1 MPDAYRENTK
11 FPTMEGNPP
20 IMRRSA
26 LAAIAAIGSASLLV
40 AGCSKA
46 DDNKNTDNTKSAG
59 ANAATKD
66 VVNASTK
73 KGGTVT
79 YEYSD
84 VPDSFDPGNT
94 YYAYMYNLSRLY
106 ARPLMTFQPGAGEK
120 GNTLVP
126 DLAASAGVPSDGGK
140 TWTYKL
146 RTGLKYQDG
155 TAITSKD
162 VKYAVERSN
171 FARDV
176 LSLGPNYFQQFLVG
190 GDKYKGPYKDKSGKG
205 LSSIETPD
213 DTTVVFHLK
222 TAFQEFDY
230 LVASPQ
236 TAPVP
241 QAKDNGVD
249 YVKNIVSSGSY
260 KFDSYADGKQA
271 VLVRNENWDAKS
283 DPLRKQYPDKIVVKL
298 KVAAE
303 TIDKDVLAGDAIDL
317 GGGGVQA
324 ATQAQLLSSA
334 DKKANTDNTY
344 GGRLV
349 YMAINTKVKP
359 FNNVACRKAVQ
370 FAIDKVSVQTAE
382 GGPIR
387 GDIASTVL
395 PPDIPGY
402 AKSDVYASTDSKGDA
417 AKAKDQ
423 LKACGKSTISTNI
436 SARSDRPQEIDAAT
450 AIIASLKKAGINA
463 TLKQYPSGKYFT
475 DYAGVPKFTEKQNI
489 GLIMMQWG
497 ADWPSGYGFLQQ
509 ILNGSAIGDSGNT
522 NLSQYDNKDV
532 NALLEKAIGTEDN
545 AARNGLYTEID
556 KKTMDDAVLV
566 PLTYFKVLL
575 ARPQYATNLVST
587 AAFSGQYDYLNIGTT
602 KK

>member
-1 MPDAYRENTK
+1 
-11 FPTMEGNPP
+11 MEENPP

-26 LAAIAAIGSASLLV
+26 LAAVAAIGSVSLLL

-46 DDNKNTDNTKSAG
+46 DDNKNSDDTKSAG

-66 VVNASTK
+66 VVNASTT

-79 YEYSD
+79 YDLSD

-94 YYAYMYNLSRLY
+94 YYAYMYNFSRLY
-106 ARPLMTFQPGAGEK
+106 ARPLMTFTPAAGSK

-126 DLAASAGVPSDGGK
+126 DLAASKGVSSDGGK

-146 RTGLKYQDG
+146 RSGLKYQDG

-176 LSLGPNYFQQFLVG
+176 LSLGPNYFQQFLDG
-190 GDKYKGPYKDKSGKG
+190 GDKYKGPYKDKSAEG
-205 LSSIETPD
+205 LKSIETPD
-213 DTTVVFHLK
+213 DTTVVFHLN

-230 LVASPQ
+230 LVAAPQ

-241 QAKDNGVD
+241 QAKDTGVD
-249 YVKNIVSSGSY
+249 YVKSIVSSGSY
-260 KFDSYADGKQA
+260 QFQSYEDGKQA
-271 VLVRNENWDAKS
+271 VLVRNKNWDPKT
-283 DPLRKQYPDKIVVKL
+283 DPLRKQYPDKIVVNL
-298 KVAAE
+298 KVNPE
-303 TIDKDVLAGDAIDL
+303 TIDKDVIAGDAIDL
-317 GGGGVQA
+317 GGTGVQA
-324 ATQAQLLSSA
+324 STQAQVLTDTA
-334 DKKANTDNTY
+334 KKANTDNTY

-359 FNNVACRKAVQ
+359 FDNIACRKAVQ
-370 FAIDKVSVQTAE
+370 YAIDKVSVQTAE

-402 AKSDVYASTDSKGDA
+402 AKSDVYATAGNKGDA
-417 AKAKDQ
+417 AKSKDQ
-423 LKACGKSTISTNI
+423 LKACGKTAINTNI
-436 SARSDRPQEIDAAT
+436 TARSDRPQEIDAAT
-450 AIIASLKKAGINA
+450 AIIASLKKVGINA

-475 DYAGVPKFTEKQNI
+475 DYAGVPKFTEKQNV

-509 ILNGSAIGDSGNT
+509 ILNGAAIGDSGNT
-522 NLSQYDNKDV
+522 NLSQYDSKTV
-532 NALLEKAIGTEDN
+532 NDLLAKAIGTEDTTE
-545 AARNGLYTEID
+545 RNTIYTQID
-556 KKTMDDAVLV
+556 KQAMDDAVLV

-575 ARPQYATNLVST
+575 ARPKYATNLVST

>member
-1 MPDAYRENTK
+1 
-11 FPTMEGNPP
+11 
-20 IMRRSA
+20 MRRSA

-46 DDNKNTDNTKSAG
+46 DDNKSDAKSAG
-59 ANAATKD
+59 ANAATKA
-66 VVNASTK
+66 VVNASDK

-79 YEYSD
+79 YELSD

-94 YYAYMYNLSRLY
+94 YYAYMYNLSRLW
-106 ARPLMTFQPGAGEK
+106 ARPLMTFQPAPGEK

-126 DLAASAGVPSDGGK
+126 DLAAGKGVPSDGGK

-146 RTGLKYQDG
+146 RPGLKYQDG
-155 TAITSKD
+155 SPITSKD

-176 LSLGPNYFQQFLVG
+176 LSLGPNYFQQLLAD
-190 GDKYKGPYKDKSGKG
+190 GDKYKGPYKDKNAKG
-205 LSSIETPD
+205 LSSIVTPD
-213 DTTVVFHLK
+213 DTTIVFHLK
-222 TAFQEFDY
+222 QAFQEFDY
-230 LVASPQ
+230 LVAAPQ

-260 KFDSYADGKQA
+260 QFQSYDDGKQA
-271 VLVRNENWDAKS
+271 VLVRNKNWDAKNDS
-283 DPLRKQYPDKIVVKL
+283 LRKQLPDKIVVKL
-298 KVAAE
+298 KVNAD
-303 TIDKDVLAGDAIDL
+303 TIDKDVLAGNAIDL
-317 GGGGVQA
+317 AGTGVQSS
-324 ATQAQLLSSA
+324 TQAQVLA
-334 DKKANTDNTY
+334 DQNKKAGTDNTY

-359 FNNVACRKAVQ
+359 FDKVECRKAVQ
-370 FAIDKVSVQTAE
+370 YAIDKVSVQTAE

-395 PPDIPGY
+395 PPDITGY
-402 AKSDVYASTDSKGDA
+402 EKADAYATKDSKGDM
-417 AKAKDQ
+417 AKAKEQ
-423 LKACGKSTISTNI
+423 LKACGKSSISTNI
-436 SARSDRPQEIDAAT
+436 SARSDRQPEIDAAT
-450 AIIASLKKAGINA
+450 AIINSLKKVGIDA

-489 GLIMMQWG
+489 GLEMMQWG

-509 ILNGSAIGDSGNT
+509 ILNGKAISQSGNT

-532 NALLEKAIGTEDN
+532 NTLLGKSIATQGESE
-545 AARNGLYTEID
+545 RNTMYAQID
-556 KKTMDDAVLV
+556 KKTMDDAVIV

-575 ARPQYATNLVST
+575 ARPANYTNLVST

-602 KK
+602 QK

>member
-1 MPDAYRENTK
+1 
-11 FPTMEGNPP
+11 MEGKQT

-26 LAAIAAIGSASLLV
+26 LAAVAAIGSASLLLS
-40 AGCSKA
+40 ACSKA
-46 DDNKNTDNTKSAG
+46 DDNSDSNGKKSAE
-59 ANAATKD
+59 ANAATKG
-66 VVNASTK
+66 VVNASTQ

-106 ARPLMTFQPGAGEK
+106 ARPLMTFQPGAGEE

-126 DLAASAGVPSDGGK
+126 DLAASKGVPSDGGK

-146 RTGLKYQDG
+146 RSGLKYQDG
-155 TAITSKD
+155 TPITSKD

-176 LSLGPNYFQQFLVG
+176 LSLGPNYFQQFLEG
-190 GDKYKGPYKDKSGKG
+190 GDKYKGPYKDKSPEG
-205 LSSIETPD
+205 LKSIETPD
-213 DTTVVFHLK
+213 DTTIVFHLNR
-222 TAFQEFDY
+222 AFQEFDY
-230 LVASPQ
+230 LVATPQ

-241 QAKDNGVD
+241 KAKDKGVD

-260 KFDSYADGKQA
+260 KFESYEEGKQV
-271 VLVRNENWDAKS
+271 VLVRNENWDAKT

-298 KVAAE
+298 KVNAE
-303 TIDKDVLAGDAIDL
+303 TIDQDVQAGTAIDL
-317 GGGGVQA
+317 GGTGVQA
-324 ATQAQLLSSA
+324 ATQAKVVNDVAL
-334 DKKANTDNTY
+334 KANTDNTY

-349 YMAINTKVKP
+349 YMAINTQVAPFDKVE
-359 FNNVACRKAVQ
+359 CRKAVQ
-370 FAIDKVSVQTAE
+370 YAVDKVSVQTAL

-387 GDIASTVL
+387 GDIATTVL

-402 AKSDVYASTDSKGDA
+402 EKADAYATAGNKGDV
-417 AKAKDQ
+417 AKAKEQ
-423 LKACGKSTISTNI
+423 LKACGKTTINTNI

-450 AIIASLKKAGINA
+450 AIIASLKKVGINA
-463 TLKQYPSGKYFT
+463 SLKQYPSGKYFT
-475 DYAGVPKFTEKQNI
+475 DQVGVPSFNKKQNI
-489 GLIMMQWG
+489 GLHMMQWG

-509 ILNGSAIGDSGNT
+509 ILNGDAIGTSGNT
-522 NLSQYDNKDV
+522 NLSYLDDKQINET
-532 NALLEKAIGTEDN
+532 LGKAIATED
-545 AARNGLYTEID
+545 AAERNSMYAQID
-556 KKTMDDAVLV
+556 KRAMDQAALV

-575 ARPQYATNLVST
+575 YRPANFTNLVSSS
-587 AAFSGQYDYLNIGTT
+587 AWSGQYDYLNIGTT

>member
-1 MPDAYRENTK
+1 
-11 FPTMEGNPP
+11 
-20 IMRRSA
+20 MRRSA
-26 LAAIAAIGSASLLV
+26 LAAIAAIGSATLLV

-46 DDNKNTDNTKSAG
+46 DDNKDGNGGGSSAA
-59 ANAATKD
+59 ANAATKG
-66 VVNASTK
+66 VVNASDK

-79 YEYSD
+79 YELSD

-94 YYAYMYNLSRLY
+94 YYAYMYNFSRLY
-106 ARPLMTFQPGAGEK
+106 ARPLMTFEPGPGSK

-126 DLAASAGVPSDGGK
+126 DLAASKGVPSDGGK

-146 RTGLKYQDG
+146 RSGLKYQDG

-190 GDKYKGPYKDKSGKG
+190 GDKYKGPYKDKSAKG

-222 TAFQEFDY
+222 QAFQEFDY
-230 LVASPQ
+230 LVSAPQ

-260 KFDSYADGKQA
+260 QFQSYQDGKQA
-271 VLVRNENWDAKS
+271 VLVRNKNWDPKT
-283 DPLRKQYPDKIVVKL
+283 DPLRKQLPDKIVVNL
-298 KVAAE
+298 KVNPE
-303 TIDKDVLAGDAIDL
+303 TVDKDVLAGDAIDL
-317 GGGGVQA
+317 GGTGVQA
-324 ATQAQLLSSA
+324 ATQAQVLTDSA
-334 DKKANTDNTY
+334 KKANTDNTY

-349 YMAINTKVKP
+349 YMAINTKLKP
-359 FNNVACRKAVQ
+359 FDNVACRKAVEY
-370 FAIDKVSVQTAE
+370 AIDKVSVQTAE

-387 GDIASTVL
+387 GDVATTVL

-402 AKSDVYASTDSKGDA
+402 TKSDVYATTGNKGDA
-417 AKAKDQ
+417 AKAKEQ
-423 LKACGKSTISTNI
+423 LQACGKTSINTNI
-436 SARSDRPQEIDAAT
+436 TARSDRPQEIDAAT
-450 AIIASLKKAGINA
+450 AIINSLKKVGINA

-475 DYAGVPKFTEKQNI
+475 DYAGVPNFANKQNV
-489 GLIMMQWG
+489 GLMMMQWG

-509 ILNGSAIGDSGNT
+509 ILNGQAISQSGNT
-522 NLSQYDNKDV
+522 NLSQYDNKSV
-532 NALLEKAIGTEDN
+532 NGLLAKAIGTQDDTT
-545 AARNGLYTEID
+545 RNGLYTQID
-556 KKTMDDAVLV
+556 KQTMDDAALV

-575 ARPQYATNLVST
+575 ARPTTFTNLVST
-587 AAFSGQYDYLNIGTT
+587 AAFSGQYDYLNIGVAS
-602 KK
+602 K

>member
-1 MPDAYRENTK
+1 
-11 FPTMEGNPP
+11 
-20 IMRRSA
+20 MRRSA
-26 LAAIAAIGSASLLV
+26 LAAIAAIGSASLLL

-46 DDNKNTDNTKSAG
+46 DDNKNEKDTKSAG
-59 ANAATKD
+59 ANAATQG
-66 VVNASTK
+66 VVNASDK
-73 KGGTVT
+73 KGGTLT
-79 YEYSD
+79 YELSD

-94 YYAYMYNLSRLY
+94 YYAYMYNISRLY
-106 ARPLMTFQPGAGEK
+106 ARPLMTFAPGAGQK

-126 DLAASAGVPSDGGK
+126 DLAASKGVSSDGGK

-146 RTGLKYQDG
+146 RSGLKYQDG

-190 GDKYKGPYKDKSGKG
+190 GDKYKGPYKDKSAKG
-205 LSSIETPD
+205 LASIATPD
-213 DTTVVFHLK
+213 DTTIVFHLK
-222 TAFQEFDY
+222 QAFQEFDY
-230 LVASPQ
+230 LVAAPQ

-241 QAKDNGVD
+241 QSKDKGVD

-260 KFDSYADGKQA
+260 KFQSYDEGKQV
-271 VLVRNENWDAKS
+271 VLVRNENWDAKT
-283 DPLRKQYPDKIVVKL
+283 DPLRKQLPDKIVVNL
-298 KVAAE
+298 KVNPD

-317 GGGGVQA
+317 GGTGVQT
-324 ATQAQLLSSA
+324 ATQAQLLTDAS
-334 DKKANTDNTY
+334 KKANTDNTY

-349 YMAINTKVKP
+349 YMAVNSKVAP
-359 FNNVACRKAVQ
+359 FDKVECRKAVEY
-370 FAIDKVSVQTAE
+370 AIDKVSVQTAE

-402 AKSDVYASTDSKGDA
+402 AKADVYASKGNKGDV
-417 AKAKDQ
+417 AKAKAQ
-423 LKACGKSTISTNI
+423 LKACGKTSINTNI
-436 SARSDRPQEIDAAT
+436 TARSDRPQEVDAAT
-450 AIIASLKKAGINA
+450 AIINSLKKVGINA
-463 TLKQYPSGKYFT
+463 TLKTYPSGKYFT

-489 GLIMMQWG
+489 GLIMVQWG

-509 ILNGSAIGDSGNT
+509 ILNGKAISQSGNM

-532 NALLEKAIGTEDN
+532 NSLLEKAIGTQDN
-545 AARNGLYTEID
+545 AERNSLYTQID
-556 KKTMDDAVLV
+556 QKTMDDAVIV

-575 ARPQYATNLVST
+575 ARPNATNLVST
-587 AAFSGQYDYLNIGTT
+587 AAFSGQYDYLNIGVAS
-602 KK
+602 K

>member
-1 MPDAYRENTK
+1 
-11 FPTMEGNPP
+11 
-20 IMRRSA
+20 MRRSA
-26 LAAIAAIGSASLLV
+26 LAAIAAIGSATLLV

-46 DDNKNTDNTKSAG
+46 DDNKDGNGGGSSAA
-59 ANAATKD
+59 ANAATKG
-66 VVNASTK
+66 VVNASDK

-79 YEYSD
+79 YELSD

-94 YYAYMYNLSRLY
+94 YYAYMYNFSRLY
-106 ARPLMTFQPGAGEK
+106 ARPLMTFQPGPGSK

-126 DLAASAGVPSDGGK
+126 DLAASKGVPSDGGK

-146 RTGLKYQDG
+146 RSGLKYQDG

-190 GDKYKGPYKDKSGKG
+190 GDKYKGPYKDKSAKG
-205 LSSIETPD
+205 LASIETPD

-222 TAFQEFDY
+222 QAFQEFDY
-230 LVASPQ
+230 LVSAPQ

-260 KFDSYADGKQA
+260 QFQSYEDGKQA
-271 VLVRNENWDAKS
+271 VLVRNKNWDAKT
-283 DPLRKQYPDKIVVKL
+283 DPLRKQLPDKIVVNL
-298 KVAAE
+298 KVNAE
-303 TIDKDVLAGDAIDL
+303 TIDKDVQAGDAIDL
-317 GGGGVQA
+317 GGTGVQA
-324 ATQAQLLSSA
+324 ATQAQVLTDSA
-334 DKKANTDNTY
+334 KKANTDNTY

-349 YMAINTKVKP
+349 YMAINTKLKP
-359 FNNVACRKAVQ
+359 FDNVACRKAVEY
-370 FAIDKVSVQTAE
+370 AVDKVSVQTAE

-387 GDIASTVL
+387 GDVASTVL

-402 AKSDVYASTDSKGDA
+402 TQSDVYASAGNKGDVT
-417 AKAKDQ
+417 KAKEQ
-423 LKACGKSTISTNI
+423 LKACGKTSINTNI
-436 SARSDRPQEIDAAT
+436 TARSDRPQEIDAAT
-450 AIIASLKKAGINA
+450 AIINSLKKVGINA

-475 DYAGVPKFTEKQNI
+475 DYAGVPNFANKQNV
-489 GLIMMQWG
+489 GLMMMQWG

-509 ILNGSAIGDSGNT
+509 ILNGQAISQSGNT
-522 NLSQYDNKDV
+522 NLSQYNNKSV
-532 NALLEKAIGTEDN
+532 NDLLAKAIGTQDD
-545 AARNGLYTEID
+545 AARNTIYTQID
-556 KKTMDDAVLV
+556 KQTMDDAALV

-575 ARPQYATNLVST
+575 ARPTTFTNLVST
-587 AAFSGQYDYLNIGTT
+587 AAFSGQYDYLNIGVAS
-602 KK
+602 K

>member
-1 MPDAYRENTK
+1 
-11 FPTMEGNPP
+11 
-20 IMRRSA
+20 MRRSA
-26 LAAIAAIGSASLLV
+26 LAAIAAIGSATLLV

-46 DDNKNTDNTKSAG
+46 DDNKDGNGGSSAA
-59 ANAATKD
+59 ANAATKG
-66 VVNASTK
+66 VVNASDK
-73 KGGTVT
+73 KGGTLT
-79 YEYSD
+79 YELSD

-94 YYAYMYNLSRLY
+94 YYAYMYNFSRLY
-106 ARPLMTFQPGAGEK
+106 ARPLMTFEPAAGSK

-126 DLAASAGVPSDGGK
+126 DLAASKGVPSDGGK

-146 RTGLKYQDG
+146 RSGLKYQDG

-190 GDKYKGPYKDKSGKG
+190 GDKYKGPYKDKSAAG
-205 LSSIETPD
+205 LASIATPD
-213 DTTVVFHLK
+213 DTTIVFHLK

-230 LVASPQ
+230 LVAAPQ

-260 KFDSYADGKQA
+260 QFQSYQDGKQA
-271 VLVRNENWDAKS
+271 VLVRNKNWDAKT
-283 DPLRKQYPDKIVVKL
+283 DPLRKQLPDKIVVNL
-298 KVAAE
+298 KVNAE

-317 GGGGVQA
+317 GGTGVQA
-324 ATQAQLLSSA
+324 ATQAQVLTDAS
-334 DKKANTDNTY
+334 KKANTDNTY

-359 FNNVACRKAVQ
+359 FDNVACRKAVEY
-370 FAIDKVSVQTAE
+370 AINKVSVQTAE

-387 GDIASTVL
+387 GDVASTVL

-402 AKSDVYASTDSKGDA
+402 SKADVYATTGNKGDV
-417 AKAKDQ
+417 AKSKEQ
-423 LKACGKSTISTNI
+423 LKACGKSSISTNI

-450 AIIASLKKAGINA
+450 AIINSLKAAGINA

-475 DYAGVPKFTEKQNI
+475 DYAGVPKFTEQQNI

-509 ILNGSAIGDSGNT
+509 ILNGEAIGASGNT
-522 NLSQYDNKDV
+522 NLSQYNNKAV
-532 NALLEKAIGTEDN
+532 NDLLSKAIGTQDDTE
-545 AARNGLYTEID
+545 RNSLYTQID
-556 KKTMDDAVLV
+556 KQTMDDAAIV

-575 ARPQYATNLVST
+575 ARPTGYTNLVSS
-587 AAFSGQYDYLNIGTT
+587 AAWSGQYDYLNIGVAS
-602 KK
+602 K

>member
-1 MPDAYRENTK
+1 
-11 FPTMEGNPP
+11 
-20 IMRRSA
+20 MRRSA

-46 DDNKNTDNTKSAG
+46 DDNKNDGTAKSAG
-59 ANAATKD
+59 ANAATQD
-66 VVNASTK
+66 FVNVSAK

-106 ARPLMTFQPGAGEK
+106 ARPLMTFAPGAGQK

-126 DLAASAGVPSDGGK
+126 DLAAGKGVPSDGGK

-205 LSSIETPD
+205 LDSIATPD
-213 DTTVVFHLK
+213 DSTVVFHLK

-260 KFDSYADGKQA
+260 KFQSYSDGKQA
-271 VLVRNENWDAKS
+271 VLVRNENWDAKT
-283 DPLRKQYPDKIVVKL
+283 DPLRKQYPDKIVVNL
-298 KVAAE
+298 KVNAE

-324 ATQAQLLSSA
+324 ATQAQVLTDA
-334 DKKANTDNTY
+334 AKKANTDNTY

-359 FNNVACRKAVQ
+359 FDNVACRKAVQ

-402 AKSDVYASTDSKGDA
+402 AKSDVYASAGSKGDA

-436 SARSDRPQEIDAAT
+436 TARSDRPQEIDAAT

-509 ILNGSAIGDSGNT
+509 ILNGSAIGASGNT

-532 NALLEKAIGTEDN
+532 NSLLEKAIGTQDD
-545 AARNGLYTEID
+545 AARNALYTEID

>member
-1 MPDAYRENTK
+1 
-11 FPTMEGNPP
+11 MEGNPT

-46 DDNKNTDNTKSAG
+46 DDNKNDNGNKSAG

-79 YEYSD
+79 YELSD

-126 DLAASAGVPSDGGK
+126 DLAESKGVPSDGGK

-146 RTGLKYQDG
+146 RSGLKYQDG
-155 TAITSKD
+155 SAITAKD

-176 LSLGPNYFQQFLVG
+176 LSLGPNYFQQFLAG
-190 GDKYKGPYKDKSGKG
+190 GDKYKGPYKDKSAKG

-213 DTTVVFHLK
+213 DTTIVFHLK

-230 LVASPQ
+230 LVAAPQ

-241 QAKDNGVD
+241 QAKDKGVD
-249 YVKNIVSSGSY
+249 YVKSIVSSGSY
-260 KFDSYADGKQA
+260 KFQSYSEGKQA
-271 VLVRNENWDAKS
+271 VLVRNENWDAKT
-283 DPLRKQYPDKIVVKL
+283 DPLRKQYPDKIVVNL
-298 KVAAE
+298 KVNAE

-317 GGGGVQA
+317 GGTGVQA

-334 DKKANTDNTY
+334 EKKAGTDNTY

-359 FNNVACRKAVQ
+359 FDKVECRKAVQ

-387 GDIASTVL
+387 GDVASTVL

-402 AKSDVYASTDSKGDA
+402 EKSDVYASAGNKGDE
-417 AKAKDQ
+417 AKAKEQ
-423 LKACGKSTISTNI
+423 LKACGKSSIKTNI

-450 AIIASLKKAGINA
+450 AIINSLKKVGIDA
-463 TLKQYPSGKYFT
+463 SLKQYPSGKYFT

-532 NALLEKAIGTEDN
+532 NALLEKAIGTQDD
-545 AARNGLYTEID
+545 AARNTLYTQID
-556 KKTMDDAVLV
+556 KQTMDDAVLV

-575 ARPQYATNLVST
+575 ARPQGYTNLVST

>member
-1 MPDAYRENTK
+1 MPDGHREITK

-20 IMRRSA
+20 IMRRST

-46 DDNKNTDNTKSAG
+46 DDNKNTDTTKSAG
-59 ANAATKD
+59 ANAATTD

-126 DLAASAGVPSDGGK
+126 DLAAGKGVPSDGGK

-146 RTGLKYQDG
+146 RTGVKYQDG

-190 GDKYKGPYKDKSGKG
+190 GDKYKGPYKDKSAKG

-213 DTTVVFHLK
+213 DATIVFHLK

-260 KFDSYADGKQA
+260 KFQSYQDGKQA
-271 VLVRNENWDAKS
+271 VLVRNENWDAKT
-283 DPLRKQYPDKIVVKL
+283 DPLRKQYPDKIVVNL
-298 KVAAE
+298 KVNAE

-324 ATQAQLLSSA
+324 ATQAQLLTSA

-359 FNNVACRKAVQ
+359 FDNVACRKAVQ

-402 AKSDVYASTDSKGDA
+402 AKSDVYASAGNKGDA
-417 AKAKDQ
+417 AKAKEQ
-423 LKACGKSTISTNI
+423 LKACGKSKISTNI

-450 AIIASLKKAGINA
+450 AIINSLKAAGINA

-509 ILNGSAIGDSGNT
+509 ILNGSAIGQSGNT
-522 NLSQYDNKDV
+522 NLSQYNNKDV
-532 NALLEKAIGTEDN
+532 NSLLEKAIGTQDD
-545 AARNGLYTEID
+545 AARNALYTEID

>member
-1 MPDAYRENTK
+1 
-11 FPTMEGNPP
+11 MEGNPT

-26 LAAIAAIGSASLLV
+26 LAAVAAIGSASLLV

-46 DDNKNTDNTKSAG
+46 DDNKDDNNTKSAG

-66 VVNASTK
+66 VVNVSTK

-106 ARPLMTFQPGAGEK
+106 ARPLMTFKPAAGDK
-120 GNTLVP
+120 GNELVP

-146 RTGLKYQDG
+146 RSGLKYQDG

-176 LSLGPNYFQQFLVG
+176 LSLGPNYFQQFLAG
-190 GDKYKGPYKDKSGKG
+190 GDKYKGPYKDKSAKG
-205 LSSIETPD
+205 LKSIETPD
-213 DTTVVFHLK
+213 DTTVVFKLNR
-222 TAFQEFDY
+222 AFQEFDY
-230 LVASPQ
+230 LVATPQ

-241 QAKDNGVD
+241 QSKDKGID

-260 KFDSYADGKQA
+260 KFQSYDDGKQA
-271 VLVRNENWDAKS
+271 VLVRNENWDAKT
-283 DPLRKQYPDKIVVKL
+283 DPLRKQYPDKIVVNL
-298 KVAAE
+298 KVNAE
-303 TIDKDVLAGDAIDL
+303 TIDKDVQAGNAIDL
-317 GGGGVQA
+317 GGTGVQA
-324 ATQAQLLSSA
+324 ATQAQIVTSA
-334 DKKANTDNTY
+334 EKKANTDNTY

-359 FNNVACRKAVQ
+359 FDKVECRKAVQ
-370 FAIDKVSVQTAE
+370 YAIDKVSVQTAE

-402 AKSDVYASTDSKGDA
+402 EKSDVYATSGNKGDA
-417 AKAKDQ
+417 AKAKEQ
-423 LKACGKSTISTNI
+423 LKACGKTAIKTNI

-450 AIIASLKKAGINA
+450 AIINSLKKVGIDA
-463 TLKQYPSGKYFT
+463 SLKQYPSGKYFT
-475 DYAGVPKFTEKQNI
+475 DYAGVPKFTKKQNL

-509 ILNGSAIGDSGNT
+509 ILNGSAIGSSGNT
-522 NLSQYDNKDV
+522 NLSQFDNKDV
-532 NALLEKAIGTEDN
+532 NSLLGKAIGTEDKT
-545 AARNGLYTEID
+545 ARDALYTEID
-556 KKTMDDAVLV
+556 KKTMDEAVLV

-575 ARPQYATNLVST
+575 YRPTTYTNLVST
-587 AAFSGQYDYLNIGTT
+587 AAFSGQYDYLNIGST

>member
-1 MPDAYRENTK
+1 
-11 FPTMEGNPP
+11 MEGNPP

-59 ANAATKD
+59 ANAATTD
-66 VVNASTK
+66 VVNASTQ

-146 RTGLKYQDG
+146 RAGLKYQDG

-190 GDKYKGPYKDKSGKG
+190 GDKYKGPYKDKSAKG

-260 KFDSYADGKQA
+260 KFESYADGKQA
-271 VLVRNENWDAKS
+271 VLVRNENWDAKT
-283 DPLRKQYPDKIVVKL
+283 DPLRKQYPNKIVVNL

-324 ATQAQLLSSA
+324 ATQAQVLSSA

-359 FNNVACRKAVQ
+359 FDNVACRKAVQ

-382 GGPIR
+382 GGPVR

-402 AKSDVYASTDSKGDA
+402 AKSDVYASAGSKGDA

-423 LKACGKSTISTNI
+423 LKACGKSSINTNI

-450 AIIASLKKAGINA
+450 AIINSLKKVGINA
-463 TLKQYPSGKYFT
+463 SLKQYPSGKYFT
-475 DYAGVPKFTEKQNI
+475 DYAGVPKFTEKNNI

-497 ADWPSGYGFLQQ
+497 ADWPSGYGFQQQ
-509 ILNGSAIGDSGNT
+509 ILNGSAIGASGNT

-532 NALLEKAIGTEDN
+532 NALLEKAIGTQDT
-545 AARNGLYTEID
+545 AARNALYTEID

>member
-1 MPDAYRENTK
+1 
-11 FPTMEGNPP
+11 MEGKRT
-20 IMRRSA
+20 IMRRST
-26 LAAIAAIGSASLLV
+26 LAAVAALGSASLLLS
-40 AGCSKA
+40 ACSKA
-46 DDNKNTDNTKSAG
+46 DDGSENGNKSAG
-59 ANAATKD
+59 ANAATKG
-66 VVNASTK
+66 VVNASTQ

-106 ARPLMTFQPGAGEK
+106 ARPLMTFKPAAGEA
-120 GNTLVP
+120 GNELVP
-126 DLAASAGVPSDGGK
+126 DLAASPGEPSDGGK

-146 RTGLKYQDG
+146 RSGLKYEDG
-155 TAITSKD
+155 TPITSKD

-176 LSLGPNYFQQFLVG
+176 LSLGPNYFQQFLEG

-205 LSSIETPD
+205 LASIETPD
-213 DTTVVFHLK
+213 DTTIVFKLNR
-222 TAFQEFDY
+222 AFQEFDY
-230 LVASPQ
+230 LVATPQ

-241 QAKDNGVD
+241 KAKDKGID

-260 KFDSYADGKQA
+260 KFESYDEGKQA
-271 VLVRNENWDAKS
+271 VLVRNENWDAKT

-298 KVAAE
+298 KVNSE
-303 TIDKDVLAGDAIDL
+303 TIDQDVQAGTAIDL
-317 GGGGVQA
+317 GGTGVQA
-324 ATQAQLLSSA
+324 ATQAKVVNDAAL
-334 DKKANTDNTY
+334 KANTDNTY

-349 YMAINTKVKP
+349 YMAINTQVAPFDKVE
-359 FNNVACRKAVQ
+359 CRKAVQ
-370 FAIDKVSVQTAE
+370 YAIDKVSVQTAE

-387 GDIASTVL
+387 GDIATTVL

-402 AKSDVYASTDSKGDA
+402 EKADAYATKDHKGDV
-417 AKAKDQ
+417 AKAKEQ
-423 LKACGKSTISTNI
+423 LKACGKSSIKTNI

-450 AIIASLKKAGINA
+450 AIIASLKKAGIDA

-475 DYAGVPKFTEKQNI
+475 DYAGVPEFDKKQNI
-489 GLIMMQWG
+489 GLHMMQWG

-509 ILNGSAIGDSGNT
+509 ILHGDAIGASGNT
-522 NLSQYDNKDV
+522 NLSYIDDKQINEM
-532 NALLEKAIGTEDN
+532 LEKAIATEDE
-545 AARNGLYTEID
+545 AQRNSLYAQID
-556 KKTMDDAVLV
+556 KRAMDQAALV

-575 ARPQYATNLVST
+575 YRPANFTNLVST